1 MPIQKTVAA
10 QLGMDRISYY
20 HPKGVLQIMR
30 ELERVK
36 ETVRDYVDGVV
47 EFNFPKGESAWHPE
61 GLKISYDSDNQR
73 LTGLTISQ
81 TRPSLNEGE
90 IEVMKKRI
98 SQKGT
103 IVSAERTGDAA
114 SVKLVWNYNRDG
126 VEGEITDYILLL
138 KVEGN
143 WKIVAKVFNQ

>member
-1 MPIQKTVAA
+1 MKS
-10 QLGMDRISYY
+10 GMDRNSDSV
-20 HPKGVLQIMR
+20 HSHLEGVLLIMS
-30 ELERVK
+30 EIERVK
-36 ETVRDYVDGVV
+36 DVVRTYVDGVV
-47 EFNFPKGESAWHPE
+47 EFDFPKGESAWHPK
-61 GLKISYDSDNQR
+61 GLKISYDSENQS
-73 LTGLTISQ
+73 LNGFTISQ
-81 TRPSLNEGE
+81 TRPDLNQDE

-103 IVSAERTGDAA
+103 IVSAELTGNAA

-138 KVEGN
+138 KIEGD